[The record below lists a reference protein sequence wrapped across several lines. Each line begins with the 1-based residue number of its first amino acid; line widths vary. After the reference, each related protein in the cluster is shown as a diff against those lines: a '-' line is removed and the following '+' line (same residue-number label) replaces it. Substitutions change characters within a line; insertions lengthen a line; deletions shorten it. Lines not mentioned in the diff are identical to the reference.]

1 MKLKRP
7 KNGYEYDLAV
17 ELATASMHNGLYKDS
32 QRSIYAQSVYISSER
47 FVQDYGTMA
56 WLFKCR
62 SKLNRY
68 LKKQKS

>member
-17 ELATASMHNGLYKDS
+17 ELATASMQRGLHKMHEHNPAMYSDKYNG
-32 QRSIYAQSVYISSER
+32 R
-47 FVQDYGTMA
+47 FAQDYDTMS
-56 WLFKCR
+56 WLSKCR
-62 SKLNRY
+62 SKLVKY